1 MRVPK
6 FLSVVFISVVFL
18 FSSCW
23 NSGSVEQPVAQGPS
37 ARKQKQRMHL
47 LEKKLEI
54 AQKEQ
59 RKVESEM
66 EQLVSEL
73 DAVKLSLIRR
83 QLDDYERKGGKALEL
98 FL

>member
-1 MRVPK
+1 
-6 FLSVVFISVVFL
+6 
-18 FSSCW
+18 
-23 NSGSVEQPVAQGPS
+23 
-37 ARKQKQRMHL
+37 MHL

-73 DAVKLSLIRR
+73 DAVKLRSFAGSSTTMRGRGGRR
-83 QLDDYERKGGKALEL
+83 WSYFWTRGK
-98 FL
+98 FCIG